1 MRRDGSWKFFKAIK
15 ILAMAVVAVL
25 VFGYGTELLWNWLM
39 PAIFGLR
46 TIGFAQAIGLL
57 VLSKILL
64 GFGGRG
70 GGGWGRG
77 RDRWKEGMKERWEQ
91 MTPEERERFRAGMR
105 GRRGWCRGDSPTEPA
120 TERTGA

>member
-1 MRRDGSWKFFKAIK
+1 MK
-15 ILAMAVVAVL
+15 ILVMVVVAIL

-57 VLSKILL
+57 ILSKILL

-70 GGGWGRG
+70 GGGWRRG

-91 MTPEERERFRAGMR
+91 MSPEERERFRSGMR
-105 GRRGWCRGDSPTEPA
+105 GRGHWCRDDVPSEPT
-120 TERTGA
+120 TDQRGA